1 MSSIISHK
9 ADDVGLVGHWD
20 LAQLGI
26 QRTYQ
31 GRVER
36 AMQGK
41 ILLVLYREARWLNFP
56 SLFEN
61 DRGHGYLIL
70 VFRVK

>member
-36 AMQGK
+36 AMQ
-41 ILLVLYREARWLNFP
+41 
-56 SLFEN
+56 
-61 DRGHGYLIL
+61 
-70 VFRVK
+70 